1 MSAEPLSGHKGRV
14 SNARKVGSDEDY
26 DAYVGRIARGV
37 GMSST
42 GQGVGRLIGYAT
54 AAAIAKMH
62 GKAQLGFY
70 ALGIVVLQVANILS
84 QFGMDNGVVRYV
96 AHYRAEGDAA
106 RVRGT
111 ILQAIGVT
119 FGLSVV
125 LSGAIF
131 FGAGVLA
138 DWVFNKPFLETMF
151 RALAVALPFFTLMSI
166 TLWATQG
173 FQTVKYAALVRDILR
188 PLANLILVF
197 AFYLLGEEILGAVV
211 AYIASMT
218 LGAGLALYYL
228 KKVFPKLLDRETE
241 TIYESRALFSVSGP
255 MIIANFTQYINLW
268 TAIVVLG
275 IFTSAG
281 EVGIYDVASRTA
293 TLSALVLI
301 SFGGIFSPMI
311 SSLHQ
316 QGLTDDLGYLYKDVS
331 RWAFTGAL
339 VFFLVTALLAKDIMA
354 FFGEDFVVGW
364 PVIVIVAA
372 AQLFNSSVGPT
383 ARVLAMTGRQRMV
396 MTATISSAIV
406 AVAGNLLL
414 VPNFGI
420 FGAAVA
426 TAVALI
432 VSNSL
437 SLFFVRRF
445 LGYWPY
451 ERRYAKPLAAG
462 AVACVAVHLARL
474 ALPGYEG
481 LPALSLFTPLFL
493 MVFTAVLT
501 ALGLSPSDRQF
512 LSSFWTAVLRNLKWS
527 VKV

>member
-1 MSAEPLSGHKGRV
+1 M
-14 SNARKVGSDEDY
+14 
-26 DAYVGRIARGV
+26 
-37 GMSST
+37 
-42 GQGVGRLIGYAT
+42 IGYAT

-96 AHYRAEGDAA
+96 AHYRSEDDTA

-111 ILQAIGVT
+111 ILQAVGVT
-119 FGLSVV
+119 FGLSLV
-125 LSGAIF
+125 LSGIIF
-131 FGAGVLA
+131 FGAGFLS
-138 DWVFNKPFLETMF
+138 DTVFNKPFLETMF
-151 RALAVALPFFTLMSI
+151 RLFSVALPFFTLMSI
-166 TLWATQG
+166 ALWATQG
-173 FQTVKYAALVRDILR
+173 FQTVKYATLVRDILR
-188 PLANLILVF
+188 PLVNLILVF
-197 AFYLLGEEILGAVV
+197 VFYFSGEQILGAVV
-211 AYIASMT
+211 AYIASMA

-228 KKVFPKLLDRETE
+228 TRVFPKLLDRETAP
-241 TIYESRALFSVSGP
+241 IYESRALFSVSGP

-268 TAIVVLG
+268 TALIVLG

-316 QGLTDDLGYLYKDVS
+316 QGLTNDLGYLYRDVS
-331 RWAFTGAL
+331 RWTFTGAL
-339 VFFLVTALLAKDIMA
+339 VFFLITALLAKDIMA
-354 FFGEDFVVGW
+354 FFGQDFIIGW

-396 MTATISSAIV
+396 MTATVSSAIV
-406 AVAGNLLL
+406 AVAANLLL
-414 VPNFGI
+414 VPPFGI
-420 FGAAVA
+420 FGAAIA
-426 TAVALI
+426 TATALV
-432 VSNSL
+432 VSNTL

-445 LGYWPY
+445 LGFWPY
-451 ERRYAKPLAAG
+451 ERSYIKPLAAG
-462 AVACVAVHLARL
+462 LAACAGVYLARL

-481 LPALSLFTPLFL
+481 LPALALFTPVFL
-493 MVFTAVLT
+493 TAFAATLT

-512 LSSFWTAVLRNLKWS
+512 LTSFWTAVRRNLKRS

>member
-1 MSAEPLSGHKGRV
+1 MSVSPETHKE
-14 SNARKVGSDEDY
+14 KEYDE
-26 DAYVGRIARGV
+26 YVGRIARGV

-42 GQGVGRLIGYAT
+42 GQGIGRLIGYAT

-96 AHYRAEGDAA
+96 AHYRAEGDTA

-125 LSGAIF
+125 LSGAVF
-131 FGAGVLA
+131 FGAGFLA
-138 DWVFNKPFLETMF
+138 DWVFDKPFLETMF
-151 RALAVALPFFTLMSI
+151 RAFAVALPFFTLMSI

-173 FQTVKYAALVRDILR
+173 FQTVKYATLVRDIVR
-188 PLANLILVF
+188 PLANLIFVF
-197 AFYLLGEEILGAVV
+197 IFYLLGEQILGAVV
-211 AYIASMT
+211 AYIASMA

-228 KKVFPKLLDRETE
+228 KKVFPKLLDRETKAL
-241 TIYESRALFSVSGP
+241 YESRALFSVSGP

-268 TAIVVLG
+268 TALIVLG
-275 IFTSAG
+275 IFASAG

-316 QGLTDDLGYLYKDVS
+316 QGLMSDLGYLYKDVS
-331 RWAFTGAL
+331 RWTFTGAL
-339 VFFLVTALLAKDIMA
+339 VFFLITALLAKDIMA

-396 MTATISSAIV
+396 MTATISSAVV
-406 AVAGNLLL
+406 AVAANLLL
-414 VPNFGI
+414 VPAFGI
-420 FGAAVA
+420 FGAATA
-426 TAVALI
+426 TAAALV
-432 VSNSL
+432 VSNTL

-445 LGYWPY
+445 LGFWPY
-451 ERRYAKPLAAG
+451 EKGYAKPLAAG
-462 AVACVAVHLARL
+462 LVACLTVYLLRL
-474 ALPGYEG
+474 ALPGYDG
-481 LPALSLFTPLFL
+481 LPALGLFTPLFL
-493 MVFTAVLT
+493 VAFVATLT

-512 LSSFWTAVLRNLKWS
+512 LSSFWTAVRRNLRWS

>member
-1 MSAEPLSGHKGRV
+1 MSV
-14 SNARKVGSDEDY
+14 SPGTHREKEYDE
-26 DAYVGRIARGV
+26 YVGRIARGV

-42 GQGVGRLIGYAT
+42 GQGIGRLIGYAT

-70 ALGIVVLQVANILS
+70 ALGIVVLQMANILS

-96 AHYRAEGDAA
+96 AHYRSEGDTA

-119 FGLSVV
+119 FGLSVI
-125 LSGAIF
+125 LSGGMF
-131 FGAGVLA
+131 FGAGILS
-138 DWVFNKPFLETMF
+138 DWVFNKPFLKTMF
-151 RALAVALPFFTLMSI
+151 QLFSVALPFFTLMSI

-173 FQTVKYAALVRDILR
+173 FQTVKYATLVRDILR

-197 AFYLLGEEILGAVV
+197 VFYLLGEQILGAVV
-211 AYIASMT
+211 AYIISMV
-218 LGAGLALYYL
+218 LGAGFALYYL
-228 KKVFPKLLDRETE
+228 TRVFPKILDQRTS
-241 TIYESRALFSVSGP
+241 TLYESRALFSVSGP
-255 MIIANFTQYINLW
+255 MIVANFTQYINLW
-268 TAIVVLG
+268 TALIVLG

-316 QGLTDDLGYLYKDVS
+316 QGLTSDLGYLYKDVS

-339 VFFLVTALLAKDIMA
+339 VFFLITALLAKDVMA

-396 MTATISSAIV
+396 MTATISSAVV
-406 AVAGNLLL
+406 AVVANLLL
-414 VPNFGI
+414 VPDFGI
-420 FGAAVA
+420 LGAAIA

-432 VSNSL
+432 VSNTL

-445 LGYWPY
+445 LGFWPY
-451 ERRYAKPLAAG
+451 ERRYIKPLLAG
-462 AVACVAVHLARL
+462 GAACVAVYLARL
-474 ALPGYEG
+474 VIPDYQGLQALVI
-481 LPALSLFTPLFL
+481 FTPLFVV
-493 MVFTAVLT
+493 VFAATLSIV
-501 ALGLSPSDRQF
+501 GLSPSDRQF
-512 LSSFWTAVLRNLKWS
+512 LSSFWTAVRRNLKWN

>member
-1 MSAEPLSGHKGRV
+1 MS
-14 SNARKVGSDEDY
+14 VGSGTRKESEYDE
-26 DAYVGRIARGV
+26 YVGSIARGV
-37 GMSST
+37 GMSSA
-42 GQGVGRLIGYAT
+42 GQGIGRLIGYVT
-54 AAAIAKMH
+54 AAAIAIMH

-84 QFGMDNGVVRYV
+84 QFGLDNGVVRYV
-96 AHYRAEGDAA
+96 AHYRSEGDTA

-125 LSGAIF
+125 FSGGLF

-138 DWVFNKPFLETMF
+138 DRVFDKPFLETMF
-151 RALAVALPFFTLMSI
+151 RLFALALPFFTLMSI

-173 FQTVKYAALVRDILR
+173 FQTVKYATLVRDILR
-188 PLANLILVF
+188 PLVNLILVF
-197 AFYLLGEEILGAVV
+197 FFYLLGEQILGAVV
-211 AYIASMT
+211 AYIASMG
-218 LGAGLALYYL
+218 LGSGLALYYL
-228 KKVFPKLLDRETE
+228 VKVFPEILDRETVAV
-241 TIYESRALFSVSGP
+241 YESRALFSVSGP

-268 TAIVVLG
+268 TALIVLG
-275 IFTSAG
+275 VFASAG
-281 EVGIYDVASRTA
+281 EVGIYDVAARTA

-316 QGLTDDLGYLYKDVS
+316 RGLTADLGFLYKDVS
-331 RWAFTGAL
+331 RWTFTGAL

-396 MTATISSAIV
+396 MIATVSSAIV
-406 AVAGNLLL
+406 AVIANLLL
-414 VPNFGI
+414 VPSYGI

-426 TAVALI
+426 TATALV
-432 VSNSL
+432 VSNTL

-445 LGYWPY
+445 LGFWPY
-451 ERRYAKPLAAG
+451 ERRYVKPLAAG
-462 AVACVAVHLARL
+462 AAACGAVYVARF

-481 LPALSLFTPLFL
+481 LQALALFTPLFL
-493 MVFTAVLT
+493 ATFFVVLV
-501 ALGLSPSDRQF
+501 LIGLSPSDRQF
-512 LSSFWTAVLRNLKWS
+512 LSSFWLAVRRNLHNLRRTEKG
-527 VKV
+527 

>member
-1 MSAEPLSGHKGRV
+1 MSVRPGTRQEEEY
-14 SNARKVGSDEDY
+14 DE
-26 DAYVGRIARGV
+26 YVGRIARGV

-42 GQGVGRLIGYAT
+42 GQGIGRLVGYAT

-84 QFGMDNGVVRYV
+84 QFGLDNGVVRYV
-96 AHYRAEGDAA
+96 AHYRAEGDTA

-111 ILQAIGVT
+111 ILQAIWVT
-119 FGLSVV
+119 FGLSVFFSTG
-125 LSGAIF
+125 LF
-131 FGAGVLA
+131 FGAGFLA
-138 DWVFNKPFLETMF
+138 DGVFNKPFLETMF
-151 RALAVALPFFTLMSI
+151 RLFALALPFFTLMSI

-173 FQTVKYAALVRDILR
+173 FQTVKYATLVRDILR

-197 AFYLLGEEILGAVV
+197 VFYLLGEQILGAVV
-211 AYIASMT
+211 AYIASMA

-228 KKVFPKLLDRETE
+228 TRVFPKLLDRETVAV
-241 TIYESRALFSVSGP
+241 YESRALFSVSGP

-268 TAIVVLG
+268 TALIVLG
-275 IFTSAG
+275 VFASAG

-316 QGLTDDLGYLYKDVS
+316 RGLMADLGYLYKDVS
-331 RWAFTGAL
+331 RWTFTGAL

-354 FFGEDFVVGW
+354 FFGKDFVVGW

-396 MTATISSAIV
+396 MVATISSAIV
-406 AVAGNLLL
+406 AVAANLLL
-414 VPNFGI
+414 VPSFGI

-426 TAVALI
+426 TATALV
-432 VSNSL
+432 VSNTL
-437 SLFFVRRF
+437 SLFFVHRF
-445 LGYWPY
+445 LGFWPY
-451 ERRYAKPLAAG
+451 ERRYTKPLLAG
-462 AVACVAVHLARL
+462 AVACGAVYLARL
-474 ALPGYEG
+474 VLPGYEG
-481 LPALSLFTPLFL
+481 LPALAFFAPLFL
-493 MVFTAVLT
+493 MVFSVVLVAV
-501 ALGLSPSDRQF
+501 GLSPSDRQF
-512 LSSFWTAVLRNLKWS
+512 LSSFWLAVRRNLRQAEKG
-527 VKV
+527 